1 MIKGI
6 RITGTESKVFMQPEE
21 HKKYHHININ
31 YDFSLEQPHVVKSKS
46 GGEDIIMVEY
56 KFSIVYTNPSIG
68 YLRYRGEVDLN
79 IEENGKNLSEEQ
91 RSDIANTVMLNVLP
105 LALLSSRSMGLPP
118 AVPLPHPPAGFNK
131 QRQERQDD
139 RKGYG

>member
-6 RITGTESKVFMQPEE
+6 RITGTESRVFMHPEE
-21 HKKYHHININ
+21 LKNYHHININ

-46 GGEDIIMVEY
+46 GGDDIIMVEY
-56 KFSIVYTNPSIG
+56 KFSIVYTNPSVG
-68 YLRYRGEVDLN
+68 YLRYHGEVDLN
-79 IEENGKNLSEEQ
+79 IEENGKNLSEE
-91 RSDIANTVMLNVLP
+91 RHNEIANIVMLNVLP

-118 AVPLPHPPAGFNK
+118 AVPLPRPPAGNFNK
-131 QRQERQDD
+131 QQQIDD

>member
-6 RITGTESKVFMQPEE
+6 RITGTESRVFMHPEE
-21 HKKYHHININ
+21 LKNYHHININ

-46 GGEDIIMVEY
+46 GGDDIIMVEY

-91 RSDIANTVMLNVLP
+91 HNEIANTVMLNVLP

-118 AVPLPHPPAGFNK
+118 AVPLPHPPAGNFNK
-131 QRQERQDD
+131 QQQTDD